1 MKSVLSILGI
11 VYFGW
16 LALLSLFAIGMGVWE
31 SIKYGGGDIS
41 AVFGFLVAPL
51 TLWLS
56 LYAVWKFK
64 TGEIWSTNIALWI
77 AGAIVLFVL
86 FLKSGD

>member
-11 VYFGW
+11 AYFGW

-31 SIKYGGGDIS
+31 AIRDGGGNIL
-41 AVFGFLVAPL
+41 VIFGLLVAPL
-51 TLWLS
+51 TLWLN

-77 AGAIVLFVL
+77 VGAIVLFTL